1 MWNEAYY
8 PKITEVLH
16 VLGPVRLA
24 AEASGR
30 RKANLLTSKGIFEFL
45 LNELKNLKTE
55 ISSKSLNALEVQI
68 QERQQVEFV
77 TLLLYLQNPQNIST
91 KKYNV
96 FPLVSKLDII
106 IWKNIV

>member
-1 MWNEAYY
+1 
-8 PKITEVLH
+8 

-24 AEASGR
+24 AEALGR
-30 RKANLLTSKGIFEFL
+30 RDANLLTSKDILEFL

-55 ISSKSLNALEVQI
+55 ISSKLLNALEVRI
-68 QERQQVEFV
+68 QERRQVELV

-91 KKYNV
+91 KNCNV
-96 FPLVSKLDII
+96 IPLASKLDII